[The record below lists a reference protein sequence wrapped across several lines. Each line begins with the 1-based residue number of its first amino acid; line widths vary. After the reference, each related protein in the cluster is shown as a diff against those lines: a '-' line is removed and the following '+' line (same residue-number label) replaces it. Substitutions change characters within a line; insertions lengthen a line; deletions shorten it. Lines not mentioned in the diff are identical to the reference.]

1 MMIKSR
7 TKKAVILCLMI
18 LTVGSGCKKNEEA
31 AAAADVQ
38 ETAQQVGD
46 VMASVDESGG
56 NSGTIASFDARSV
69 ENTFERFAPGT
80 YDHRSVAQLMMPQ
93 AQAAACTATN
103 NFSSCSSNVITRTF
117 GGCTVGSA
125 TFNGTVTLTWGGAST
140 GCVMAAANDH
150 VTRVPNFTVTGRR
163 SATLTVTKTATV
175 GQRVTWTSGSGAS
188 RVMSFTNDGINRKFT
203 LSGTTLFDQTT
214 SVTSAITVTGTSRTS
229 RVMNG
234 GTLQVVNNL
243 TSVTCSF
250 SPTNVT
256 WTGGTCNCPTS
267 GSWSGTC
274 TDGKSVTLDIS
285 GCGTANYTEGSTTT
299 SVSFDRCGS

>member
-1 MMIKSR
+1 MKKSLNQ
-7 TKKAVILCLMI
+7 KFLFLCLSLLI
-18 LTVGSGCKKNEEA
+18 LSSGCKKNAEDT
-31 AAAADVQ
+31 AAADVQ

-56 NSGTIASFDARSV
+56 NSGSIASFDGRSV

-80 YDHRSVAQLMMPQ
+80 YDHKSVASLIVPE

-140 GCVMAAANDH
+140 GCVMSAANDH

-163 SATLTVTKTATV
+163 SATLTVTKTGTI
-175 GQRVTWTSGSGAS
+175 GQRVTWTSGSGGS
-188 RVMSFTNDGINRKFT
+188 RVMSFTNDGINRRFS

-229 RVMNG
+229 RVMSG

-256 WTGGTCNCPTS
+256 WAGGTCNCPTS

-274 TDGKSVTLDIS
+274 TDGKSVTLDIN

-299 SVSFDRCGS
+299 SVSFDRCGT